1 MKTCFDAVLFDFDG
15 TIVDSSEGIFKS
27 LIYAFEADGKEAPPE
42 SMLRKFIGPPIYD
55 SFKKNYGFSD
65 EKIEWMIKKYRE
77 RYSVKGC
84 SELKLY
90 DGIEQLLKRLKE
102 NNIKV
107 ATASSKPVKFI
118 ERILDE
124 NNLRQYI
131 DYVGGT
137 NFDRIAL
144 GSGKTGILLNAM
156 EHLGVTDKS
165 RTVMVGDRKFDID
178 GAKGAGIKTIAVLY
192 GFGSREEFT
201 RHGAEYIAET
211 VGDIE
216 KIIFGE

>member
-1 MKTCFDAVLFDFDG
+1 MRAYFDAVLFDFDG
-15 TIVDSSEGIFKS
+15 TVVDSSEGIFKS
-27 LIYAFEADGKEAPPE
+27 LIYAFESDGKAAPPE
-42 SMLRKFIGPPIYD
+42 STLKKFIGPPIYD

-65 EKIEWMIKKYRE
+65 GEIERLIKKYRE
-77 RYSVKGC
+77 RYSAEGC
-84 SELKLY
+84 SELRLY

-102 NNIKV
+102 NGVKV

-124 NNLRQYI
+124 NNLSRYI

-137 NFDRIAL
+137 DFDQIAL

-192 GFGSREEFT
+192 GFGSREEFIK
-201 RHGAEYIAET
+201 HGAEYIAET
-211 VGDIE
+211 VGDVE